1 MSSEAAI
8 LGVTLNRDRLNE
20 VTAPES
26 FAADGEFAVA
36 LRNEGEPVHV
46 HLRFDGP
53 LAAVA
58 SVAPP
63 NHYVDEEATRTVRVT
78 VAPVDEAV
86 TGTLEVVVGH
96 GAEATT
102 VPVRVAPSAT
112 ASGDDSSGGNEP
124 AAGDDPAGEESSEVP
139 SPSDA
144 DPTAAESTPAA
155 EPDDDDDGPEP
166 AAAARRRLDEWVDR
180 ARDAADTAVDDE
192 AGIPSPEPGTLAVAA
207 LAAAALVGAGIVA
220 VTLDGLAVTLGVVA
234 VFVAV
239 LVAGFLLLG

>member
-102 VPVRVAPSAT
+102 VPVRVSPSAT
-112 ASGDDSSGGNEP
+112 ASGDDP
-124 AAGDDPAGEESSEVP
+124 AAGDEPAPGDDPASEESSEAP
-139 SPSDA
+139 APSDA
-144 DPTAAESTPAA
+144 DPPAAESAPAG
-155 EPDDDDDGPEP
+155 EPDNDGGSEP
-166 AAAARRRLDEWVDR
+166 SAAARRRLDEWVDR
-180 ARDAADTAVDDE
+180 ARDAADTAVDGE
-192 AGIPSPEPGTLAVAA
+192 AGVPSPEPGTLAVAA

-239 LVAGFLLLG
+239 LAAGFLLLG